1 MAKDRSE
8 RKMYHKSPGRQYG
21 YDYDPLRGGDGQNG
35 QGQGEQTTQAER
47 SKRISTQLVQRPN
60 LRRTRQLTRK
70 SILASKGKAATEVAI
85 PEEQLSEEELY
96 ETPTR
101 RPDEEQEDPTYYSHR
116 RQVRSGSVARPNLP
130 STRQLMETGEEEVY
144 EEGLDDDFEDEWEG
158 YGDVD
163 PDQGYYEE
171 PDPLDARVARA
182 RVAAPRTR
190 QLVEPEEYE
199 EDYEDEEPERP
210 RRRKK
215 KVTRRGMLLGL
226 GAAAV
231 GGAGIAAYEL
241 VPKIPGALNNATTN
255 IEHQLA
261 DAFNNGVA
269 KGAADARKALLNEL
283 DNIEGFTIDGAI
295 NAAKLTRVAYD
306 VIVAPIVKVGAVITG
321 DFLKTMLN
329 AVTSARGWLKNAYLD
344 NGILQAVQTV
354 LQSWVDQVAHLPQQL
369 DAITNTDL
377 DGAQSYLNAL
387 HAKIPD
393 EQEKLNN
400 NGTPSTKK

>member
-21 YDYDPLRGGDGQNG
+21 YDYDPLRGRDGQNG
-35 QGQGEQTTQAER
+35 QGQGEQATQAER

-70 SILASKGKAATEVAI
+70 SILASKGKAATEVAL

-96 ETPTR
+96 ETPTQ
-101 RPDEEQEDPTYYSHR
+101 RPDEELEDPTYYSHR
-116 RQVRSGSVARPNLP
+116 RQVRSGVIARPNLP
-130 STRQLMETGEEEVY
+130 STRQLEERADDGLY
-144 EEGLDDDFEDEWEG
+144 DEGVDDDFEDEWDE
-158 YGDVD
+158 YGDID
-163 PDQGYYEE
+163 PDQGYYEDA
-171 PDPLDARVARA
+171 DPLEARVARP

-199 EDYEDEEPERP
+199 DEYDEPERP

-215 KVTRRGMLLGL
+215 KVTRRGVLLGL
-226 GAAAV
+226 GAAAATGV
-231 GGAGIAAYEL
+231 GVAAYEL
-241 VPKIPGALNNATTN
+241 VPKIPGALSGATTN
-255 IEHQLA
+255 IEKQLE
-261 DAFNNGVA
+261 DQFNKGLA
-269 KGAADARKALLNEL
+269 EGAANARKALLNEL

-295 NAAKLTRVAYD
+295 GAAKLTRVAYD
-306 VIVAPIVKVGAVITG
+306 VFVAPIVKVGAVITG

-329 AVTSARGWLKNAYLD
+329 AVTTARGWLKNAYLD

-354 LQSWVDQVAHLPQQL
+354 LQSWVDQVSHMPQQL

-387 HAKIPD
+387 QAKIKD
-393 EQEKLNN
+393 EQAKLNN
-400 NGTPSTKK
+400 NGTPTTKK

>member
-1 MAKDRSE
+1 
-8 RKMYHKSPGRQYG
+8 MYHKSPGRQYG
-21 YDYDPLRGGDGQNG
+21 YDYDPLRGRDGQNG
-35 QGQGEQTTQAER
+35 QGQGEQATQAER

-70 SILASKGKAATEVAI
+70 SILASKGKAATEVAL

-101 RPDEEQEDPTYYSHR
+101 RPDEELEDPTYYSHR
-116 RQVRSGSVARPNLP
+116 QQVRSGVLARPNLP

-144 EEGLDDDFEDEWEG
+144 EEALDDDFEDEWEEE

-171 PDPLDARVARA
+171 PDPLDARMARA
-182 RVAAPRTR
+182 RVVAPRTR

-199 EDYEDEEPERP
+199 YDEPGRP

-215 KVTRRGMLLGL
+215 KITRRGMLLGL
-226 GAAAV
+226 GAAAAT
-231 GGAGIAAYEL
+231 GAGVAAYEL
-241 VPKIPGALNNATTN
+241 VPKIPGALNSATTN
-255 IEHQLA
+255 IEHQLE
-261 DAFNNGVA
+261 DAFNKGVA
-269 KGAADARKALLNEL
+269 QGAANAKKALLNEL

-295 NAAKLTRVAYD
+295 GAAKLTRVAYD
-306 VIVAPIVKVGAVITG
+306 VFVSPIVKVGAVITG

-329 AVTSARGWLKNAYLD
+329 AVTTARGWLKNAYLD

-354 LQSWVDQVAHLPQQL
+354 LQSWVDQVAHMPQQL

-387 HAKIPD
+387 HAKIKD
-393 EQEKLNN
+393 EQAKLNN
-400 NGTPSTKK
+400 NGTPTTKK